1 MWKVMA
7 RLIVGIGI
15 LWALTSGWR
24 LGLAAEAVPEED
36 EAELQFMAAMMA
48 NVSYNGELKE
58 LTRNWLMSR
67 EWQVISQ
74 SAGES
79 GGRVYVF
86 SHDNQGQKI
95 VFLAFPGTETMQDA
109 KLDLRVTRV
118 PFAGKTPAEFAAA
131 AADLEHK
138 SGDKPLV
145 HQGFNDY
152 VQKILFSQPLEQAAG
167 LTLGEELVRQL
178 QAHPGCRLY
187 ITGHSLGGAVAT
199 LAAARLADMGVAPEQ
214 LKVITFG
221 APAVGNEAFARA
233 YEHKFSLNR
242 VVMAGD
248 PVNTVLQSLS
258 GGFVQFGQKT
268 EWQSKMT
275 ERFPHGI
282 AVYLDEAFR
291 HYTDNVPEEKR
302 LRMAGRPQFH
312 LSRPLYVAEPIF
324 KLDKNIKEDLPYMQ
338 RAVQEISAAG
348 FTPLYPGKETG
359 ANLSRVLNEAREAG
373 CQYIL
378 CQQYTGKRIRRE
390 RYNFRLTL
398 EEVIYDTEGN
408 VCYLESRSTTTKTLT
423 PVMAAAYLYVQGE
436 EGRCQT
442 LGVAEEY
449 RQRQKNRV
457 EKLKTEP
464 NKNSENN

>member
-1 MWKVMA
+1 MWKAIA
-7 RLIVGIGI
+7 RLLVGISI
-15 LWALTSGWR
+15 LWALTGGWR
-24 LGLAAEAVPEED
+24 LGMAAGTVSEED
-36 EAELQFMAAMMA
+36 EAELQFAAAMMA
-48 NVSYNGELKE
+48 NISYNGELKE
-58 LTRNWLMSR
+58 LTRNWLMTR
-67 EWQVISQ
+67 EWQVLSQ

-86 SHDNQGQKI
+86 AHESQGREI
-95 VFLAFPGTETMQDA
+95 VFLAFPGTETLHDA

-138 SGDKPLV
+138 SGAKPLV

-152 VQKILFSQPLEQAAG
+152 VQQVLFSQPLKQAAG
-167 LTLGEELVRQL
+167 LTLGEELARQL
-178 QAHPGCRLY
+178 QAHPQCSLY

-233 YEHKFSLNR
+233 YEHKFSLQR

-268 EWQSKMT
+268 EWQSNMT
-275 ERFPHGI
+275 ERFPHGM

-302 LRMAGRPQFH
+302 LRMAGSPQFH
-312 LSRPLYVAEPIF
+312 LSQPLYVAKPIF
-324 KLDKNIKEDLPYMQ
+324 KLDNNMQEDLPYMQ
-338 RAVQEISAAG
+338 RAVQELSAAG
-348 FTPLYPGKETG
+348 FTPICPGREMG
-359 ANLSRVLNEAREAG
+359 VNLPQVLNAAREAG
-373 CQYIL
+373 CQYVL

-408 VCYLESRSTTTKTLT
+408 VCYLESRSTTTKNLP
-423 PVMAAAYLYVQGE
+423 PVMAAAYLYVQGD
-436 EGRCQT
+436 EGRCQA
-442 LGVAEEY
+442 LGVTEEY
-449 RQRQKNRV
+449 AERQKNHV
-457 EKLKTEP
+457 ENLKAEP